1 MSATDDVAVQRGF
14 SRGVGGCAAARVVA
28 MFNSKLRRLVGE
40 QGGESATCATVR
52 GGKCTPTSE
61 SVGGGEGGSSTVLLA
76 GLPHSPAQTAVALG
90 FGSISRCTAD
100 ADAPDNVARDREP
113 PWPLPRRPDNASRE
127 PGCVSEQS
135 SVHTSRAGA
144 VVPTGCT

>member
-61 SVGGGEGGSSTVLLA
+61 SVHGRGAALLFFS
-76 GLPHSPAQTAVALG
+76 LVFRIL
-90 FGSISRCTAD
+90 R
-100 ADAPDNVARDREP
+100 
-113 PWPLPRRPDNASRE
+113 PR
-127 PGCVSEQS
+127 QL
-135 SVHTSRAGA
+135 
-144 VVPTGCT
+144 